1 MQRRSMIGLMSAA
14 ALSILLPGLL
24 PGKIALAAREPAGD
38 AAVLGGL
45 VRTHVLPRF
54 DALAA
59 AAGTYAERLE
69 QFAAAPTAE
78 GLKGCR
84 AAHRAVYDA
93 WAGAQHL
100 RPGPLSME
108 LRADRIAFWPE
119 RAGVVQRQ
127 ILAMLKSR
135 DPKLLEPGGLAR
147 QSAAVQGLTALERL
161 LFDEGVTAA
170 GFQGDEAGSFRGAL
184 AAAVARNVSAIA
196 REVRD
201 GWKALEAPLAAGEPT
216 ALGPDAGAALNA
228 LFTGALTALQVVADQ
243 KLLAPLGPNAEEAK
257 PAVAEALR
265 SGQSARNVRINLEA
279 LRALMLGEGGGPG
292 LTAPLP
298 SGADGAQA
306 RRALEDAFTV
316 AVRAAEAIPA
326 PINVAVA
333 DPAKR
338 KSVETA
344 QQRVKDVRNLLTGT
358 VAPLLDISIGF
369 NELDGD

>member
-1 MQRRSMIGLMSAA
+1 MIGLMSAA
-14 ALSILLPGLL
+14 ALSILLPGRL
-24 PGKIALAAREPAGD
+24 ALAAREPAGD

-45 VRTHVLPRF
+45 VRTHILPRF
-54 DALAA
+54 DALAD
-59 AAGTYAERLE
+59 AAGVYAERLGR
-69 QFAAAPTAE
+69 FAAAPTAD
-78 GLKGCR
+78 GLEGCR

-100 RPGPLSME
+100 RVGPLSTE

-127 ILAMLKSR
+127 ILAMLKAR

-147 QSAAVQGLTALERL
+147 QSAAVQGLTVLERL

-170 GFQGDEAGSFRGAL
+170 GFEGASSGGDEAGRFRGAL
-184 AAAVARNVSAIA
+184 AAAVAQNVLAIT

-201 GWKALEAPLAAGEPT
+201 GWKALEVPLTAGEPT
-216 ALGPDAGAALNA
+216 PLGPDAGAAVNA
-228 LFTGALTALQVVADQ
+228 LFSSALTALQVVADQ
-243 KLLAPLGPNAEEAK
+243 KLLAPLGPNAGEAK

-292 LTAPLP
+292 LTALLP
-298 SGADGAQA
+298 SGDAGVQA
-306 RRALEDAFTV
+306 RRTLEEGFT
-316 AVRAAEAIPA
+316 AAIRAAEAIPA

-333 DPAKR
+333 DPAMR
-338 KSVETA
+338 KTVETA
-344 QQRVKDVRNLLTGT
+344 LQRVKDVRTLMTGT

>member
-184 AAAVARNVSAIA
+184 AAAAAASAM
-196 REVRD
+196 
-201 GWKALEAPLAAGEPT
+201 P
-216 ALGPDAGAALNA
+216 
-228 LFTGALTALQVVADQ
+228 
-243 KLLAPLGPNAEEAK
+243 
-257 PAVAEALR
+257 PATPCWF
-265 SGQSARNVRINLEA
+265 
-279 LRALMLGEGGGPG
+279 MP
-292 LTAPLP
+292 
-298 SGADGAQA
+298 
-306 RRALEDAFTV
+306 
-316 AVRAAEAIPA
+316 PA
-326 PINVAVA
+326 C
-333 DPAKR
+333 
-338 KSVETA
+338 
-344 QQRVKDVRNLLTGT
+344 
-358 VAPLLDISIGF
+358 
-369 NELDGD
+369 

>member
-1 MQRRSMIGLMSAA
+1 MQRRRMIGLMSAA
-14 ALSILLPGLL
+14 ALSILLSGRF
-24 PGKIALAAREPAGD
+24 ALAAREPAGD

-45 VRTHVLPRF
+45 VRTHALPRF
-54 DALAA
+54 DALAS
-59 AAGTYAERLE
+59 AAGIYAERLA
-69 QFAAAPTAE
+69 QFAAAPTAD
-78 GLKGCR
+78 GLESCR

-93 WAGAQHL
+93 WAGVQHL
-100 RPGPLSME
+100 RAGPLSME

-127 ILAMLKSR
+127 ILAMLKAR

-170 GFQGDEAGSFRGAL
+170 SFQGDEAGRFRGAL
-184 AAAVARNVSAIA
+184 AAAVAQNVLAIT

-201 GWKALEAPLAAGEPT
+201 GWKALEAPLTAGEQT
-216 ALGPDAGAALNA
+216 ALGPDAGSAVNV

-243 KLLAPLGPNAEEAK
+243 KLLAPLGPNAGEAK

-279 LRALMLGEGGGPG
+279 LRALLLGEGGGPG
-292 LTAPLP
+292 LTALLP
-298 SGADGAQA
+298 AGDAGAQA
-306 RRALEDAFTV
+306 RRALEEGFT
-316 AVRAAEAIPA
+316 AAIRAAEAIPA
-326 PINVAVA
+326 PINIAVA

-338 KSVETA
+338 KTVEATL
-344 QQRVKDVRNLLTGT
+344 QRAKDLRNLLTGT